1 MNFQGTRSEMHQHS
15 NSKIHEILLL
25 STIKNLKEQSN
36 QKDVEIEQLKETNAN
51 KDETLNELKRDFE
64 YLKNQFQQMKKKNET
79 KEAEKSN
86 LLNEYIENQ
95 MQKSQELINDVD
107 NLKKFSERTSRLHHT
122 LSDKWLRSNLHYRYT
137 LFNEHYDQDEEVQKW
152 NEMVNEINEDENEC
166 NYLKT
171 LKSSINRHKETI
183 YSTSYEKRLLNFH
196 YSSPLGR
203 FQGAFIRI
211 GCSFSLTK
219 SICVN
224 LFTDS
229 NNFKREVE
237 NNDQKRSLG
246 VHHDYFIY
254 SYYIGDCLHL
264 SLFLRGPS
272 SYSFLLHKSNEKKK
286 RKLPNGQV
294 VQIYDIANYIINSSI
309 VLWVYLKKLSQI

>member
-95 MQKSQELINDVD
+95 MQKSQELIKDVD

-122 LSDKWLRSNLHYRYT
+122 LSDKWLQRNLHYRYT

-152 NEMVNEINEDENEC
+152 NEMVNEVNEDENEC

-183 YSTSYEKRLLNFH
+183 YSTCLL
-196 YSSPLGR
+196 YTSPSPR
-203 FQGAFIRI
+203 
-211 GCSFSLTK
+211 
-219 SICVN
+219 
-224 LFTDS
+224 D
-229 NNFKREVE
+229 
-237 NNDQKRSLG
+237 
-246 VHHDYFIY
+246 
-254 SYYIGDCLHL
+254 
-264 SLFLRGPS
+264 RG
-272 SYSFLLHKSNEKKK
+272 
-286 RKLPNGQV
+286 
-294 VQIYDIANYIINSSI
+294 
-309 VLWVYLKKLSQI
+309 